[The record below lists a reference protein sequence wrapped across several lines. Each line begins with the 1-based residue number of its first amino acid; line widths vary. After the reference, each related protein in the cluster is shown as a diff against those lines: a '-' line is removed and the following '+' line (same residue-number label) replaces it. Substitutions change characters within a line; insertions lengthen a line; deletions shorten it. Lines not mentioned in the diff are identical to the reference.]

1 MFVFVVSWKNVIF
14 VGLRIEDVIAG
25 DFGGSVHER
34 VLAGTERVVPIGG
47 LPPPFPVSL
56 LLLRRPVPTHF
67 RALSFVVYW
76 TYYDITAPP
85 NTYICIVFHCT
96 VVSTTVCQFWTYF
109 DIQTYL
115 CPSFGNILILKL
127 TFALFWLSGG
137 LFVFCCL
144 FFATAILV
152 LRFLFFTFC
161 IQWMNKRLFVI

>member
-34 VLAGTERVVPIGG
+34 VLADTERMVPIGG

-67 RALSFVVYW
+67 RALSFLVYS
-76 TYYDITAPP
+76 TYYDIPTPP
-85 NTYICIVFHCT
+85 NPYICIVFHCT

-115 CPSFGNILILKL
+115 CPSFGNILIFKL
-127 TFALFWLSGG
+127 TFALFLAVGW
-137 LFVFCCL
+137 FVCFL
-144 FFATAILV
+144 LPVFATATLV
-152 LRFLFFTFC
+152 LFLLTL
-161 IQWMNKRLFVI
+161 QS

>member
-34 VLAGTERVVPIGG
+34 VLADTERMVPIGG

-76 TYYDITAPP
+76 TYYDIPTPP
-85 NTYICIVFHCT
+85 NPYICIVFHCT

-115 CPSFGNILILKL
+115 CPSFGNILIFKL
-127 TFALFWLSGG
+127 TFALFLAVGWFVCFL
-137 LFVFCCL
+137 LPVFCHCYL
-144 FFATAILV
+144 GS
-152 LRFLFFTFC
+152 FFTFC
-161 IQWMNKRLFVI
+161 IHWIKDYLWYSKL